1 MSTQPTEA
9 PPSYEAAS
17 SHSGPRDS
25 VHLGV
30 PTTGARSRSNSASS
44 YTASSDEDGHDR
56 GLSTDERVSMED
68 SFRELPPGW
77 TREFDPTSQHFFY
90 VDTKATPP
98 RSIWVHPLDD
108 EQFLNANP
116 QYRERSR
123 LYSPPQGA
131 PPAAAAAPSSSND
144 SKHPDSKHHFFSS
157 SSHHQQGGG
166 GASSSSSTTATT
178 TSGGKKKTKDDRT
191 LGRKLKDKMTGSTH
205 EERVAQ
211 RKRQKEEEMKAY
223 QQYIMRRNELLKA
236 QREGRYQTVYAA
248 PATPYGRPM
257 YASPY
262 SRYGGGYG
270 GGYYGGGYGYGRPGY
285 GMGGAGMGAGMGL
298 LGGLAVGSLLF

>member
-1 MSTQPTEA
+1 MSTHPTEA

-25 VHLGV
+25 SHLAV
-30 PTTGARSRSNSASS
+30 PGRNRANSASS
-44 YTASSDEDGHDR
+44 YTASSDEEGQER

-68 SFRELPPGW
+68 CYRELPEGW
-77 TREFDPTSQHFFY
+77 VREFDPNSQHFFY
-90 VDTKATPP
+90 VDTKASPP

-108 EQFLNANP
+108 EVYLKQHP
-116 QYRERSR
+116 EHREASR
-123 LYSPPQGA
+123 LYAPPQG
-131 PPAAAAAPSSSND
+131 PPPGAASSSGSGGGAAAVSTPSDSKSSHNPFSSHHHGGAAAPSSSSN
-144 SKHPDSKHHFFSS
+144 
-157 SSHHQQGGG
+157 SH
-166 GASSSSSTTATT
+166 SSSSTSA
-178 TSGGKKKTKDDRT
+178 GKKTKTKDERT

-223 QQYIMRRNELLKA
+223 QQYIMRRNEILKA

-248 PATPYGRPM
+248 PSMPYGRPM
-257 YASPY
+257 YSSGYYGSPY
-262 SRYGGGYG
+262 SRYGGYG
-270 GGYYGGGYGYGRPGY
+270 GGYYGRPGY
-285 GMGGAGMGAGMGL
+285 GGAGMGAGMGL